1 MGFFHLLSKWTWR
14 AHLQIIQ
21 IPDHSASGTHQEE
34 HMPQKCAG
42 LKDPVWSATFK
53 WTDNKMQLGCP
64 QSACNKKSTKGIAKD
79 HPMKVFCGSWPIQH
93 GRTKETIP
101 LLMGVWS
108 IPVYCKRDN
117 YGPHCKRTSENPQV
131 TTVSQYNSLHIK
143 CSRPFFGCPKN
154 KNNCLFKI
162 LAIS

>member
-14 AHLQIIQ
+14 THLQIIQ

-53 WTDNKMQLGCP
+53 WTDNKMQLGCL

-79 HPMKVFCGSWPIQH
+79 HPMKSFLWVMTHPTRAHQRDNSAADGSRKHSSLLQKRQLWVLIAKEPVKNRKWLQFLNIIPSTSSAADLSLDVQ
-93 GRTKETIP
+93 RTKIT
-101 LLMGVWS
+101 
-108 IPVYCKRDN
+108 VYSK
-117 YGPHCKRTSENPQV
+117 Y
-131 TTVSQYNSLHIK
+131 
-143 CSRPFFGCPKN
+143 
-154 KNNCLFKI
+154 
-162 LAIS
+162 